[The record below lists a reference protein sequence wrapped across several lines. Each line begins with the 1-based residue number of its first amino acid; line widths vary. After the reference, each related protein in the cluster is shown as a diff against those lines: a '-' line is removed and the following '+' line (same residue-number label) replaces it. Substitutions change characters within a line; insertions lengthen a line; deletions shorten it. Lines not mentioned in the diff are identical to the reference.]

1 MNFVEV
7 LEDIQKLEGLE
18 LCSIRPGAEIV
29 IEKVDKEQGKIIIRN
44 KGGKRNSRPVAQFE
58 KIWEELISFP
68 AIHVDE
74 VLHGSGSSRNQPETI
89 LANLPYIE
97 WLKVNNKKHIAYV
110 GKATHAFGTI
120 KRVDGICANKI
131 SEKLI
136 SRDKFAKVLS
146 LISTRE
152 IYNMSQAISKLCGKK
167 PISLSKTMYLYVFE
181 NKHVVLVDSDKTGI
195 PMGTYCEI
203 APIEACQYS
212 TVIDIQG
219 KKWGI
224 LCVGEL
230 NGIVPL

>member
-29 IEKVDKEQGKIIIRN
+29 IEKVDKEQGKIIIRT
-44 KGGKRNSRPVAQFE
+44 KSGKRNSRPVAQLE

-97 WLKVNNKKHIAYV
+97 WLKVNNKKHISFV
-110 GKATHAFGTI
+110 GRATHAFGTLKGMDSI
-120 KRVDGICANKI
+120 LANKM
-131 SEKLI
+131 SERLAN
-136 SRDKFAKVLS
+136 RDKCAEVLS
-146 LISTRE
+146 LISTKE
-152 IYNMSQAISKLCGKK
+152 IYGMSQTFSKLCGKK
-167 PISLSKTMYLYVFE
+167 PIALSKSMYLYSFE
-181 NKHVVLVDSDKTGI
+181 NKKVVLVDSDKTGI

-203 APIEACQYS
+203 TPIDVCQYS
-212 TVIDIQG
+212 TVFDIQG